1 MQDSAARWRWRQTRR
16 YVMRSY
22 YVLGTAAETHLLAM
36 GGFLPASPD
45 DRGLAGPECINAQ
58 QLSSQPSEE
67 EKEP

>member
-1 MQDSAARWRWRQTRR
+1 
-16 YVMRSY
+16 MRSY